1 MVMIK
6 LESDSMD
13 ELFDCPEKEIWERR
27 RTWVYD
33 ELEKAEVGGHSVS
46 DHSIALF
53 MDMQKAFCTGA
64 WISVI
69 VMSISV
75 IDAHLRETEADN
87 NLIGTA
93 KLLQEF
99 YEGEGIDWLRKLRNR
114 YVHHNLE
121 KPFLEM
127 NCWFNNQTSL
137 EKDAYKAMKM
147 TISAL
152 FQNPFI

>member
-1 MVMIK
+1 MFMTK
-6 LESDSMD
+6 LEINSMD

-27 RTWVYD
+27 RTRVGE
-33 ELEKAEVGGHSVS
+33 ELERAEVGGYSLS
-46 DHSIALF
+46 DHSTALF
-53 MDMQKAFCTGA
+53 MDMQMAFCAGA

-87 NLIGTA
+87 NSIGTA

-99 YEGEGIDWLRKLRNR
+99 YQGEEIDWLRKLRNR

-127 NCWFNNQTSL
+127 NYNQASL